1 MTDTSTPP
9 PPVPKSYTDFTK
21 ITRRFYQNHWL
32 ILTKSHPDFTK
43 ITLRLYQSCQHW
55 LGSWDSLNPPKKN
68 NPFRVYLPEPY
79 SRWKNIITTKN
90 WIGRIRKL
98 CDERNSPH
106 MSRLVGSHPTI
117 SLYDGLVHPVFHPW
131 TYMCS

>member
-1 MTDTSTPP
+1 MFHIYMYKYICMYMHECRSLAQFKRNK
-9 PPVPKSYTDFTK
+9 PKSKSPPQRSTALAEY
-21 ITRRFYQNHWL
+21 
-32 ILTKSHPDFTK
+32 LTLAPAAMEPRCLDARQK
-43 ITLRLYQSCQHW
+43 Y
-55 LGSWDSLNPPKKN
+55 
-68 NPFRVYLPEPY
+68 VYPPEPY

-98 CDERNSPH
+98 CDERNSAH

-117 SLYDGLVHPVFHPW
+117 SIYDGLVHPVFHPW